1 MIRLVLIA
9 LFLLIFAVFSVIALP
24 VLWVIGKVSKAV
36 RDKISFVIVT
46 NTFRIILFIAGTK
59 LVIKGRENIPDGTV
73 LYVGN
78 HRSYFDIM
86 ALYTIVPDLTGF
98 VAKVEIKKVPGL
110 NIWMNYMNCLFLD
123 RNDIRQGLKVILQ
136 GIELMK
142 TGISMCIFPE
152 GTRNKNADECELLP
166 FKEGS
171 LKLAEKSGS
180 PIVPVAIHNADNCF
194 ENSMPRVKKNVV
206 TIEFGKPIYM
216 SDLEK
221 EEKKFLGAK
230 VRDNIISMLK
240 AYN

>member
-1 MIRLVLIA
+1 MIRFIFIVLFMIVV
-9 LFLLIFAVFSVIALP
+9 AVFSVIALP
-24 VLWVIGKVSKAV
+24 LLWVIGKLNKRT

-46 NTFRIILFIAGTK
+46 NIFRIILFLAGTK
-59 LVIKGRENIPDGTV
+59 LVIKGRENIPEGTV

-86 ALYTIVPDLTGF
+86 ALYTIVPKLTGF

-123 RNDIRQGLKVILQ
+123 RSDIRQGLKVILE

-142 TGISMCIFPE
+142 SGISMCIFPE

-194 ENSMPRVKKNVV
+194 ENSMPRVKKNTV
-206 TIEFGKPIYM
+206 TFEFGKPIYINEL
-216 SDLEK
+216 DR